1 MKKTI
6 IYIVCSFVLS
16 SALAQQISLTDFYF
30 LNSYYLNPAK
40 AGDNGSN
47 LFLQN
52 RQQWKDIP
60 GAPETSVLTLDSKI
74 NGRNVGL
81 GLNLTIDTDNV
92 FRKTNFGVSYAY
104 YLKFS
109 ENHYLSMGL
118 TLSVVNARIA
128 YDQIEA
134 ADWSDPLLF
143 TSNKSISSISADAG
157 FNYRLKDLQVGIA
170 GYQLPGTKMSF
181 SSSQTNNS
189 VSYQLVQHFWGV
201 VSYNFHLLN
210 EKLSITP
217 EVQART
223 TIGLPLQI
231 DAGANFDILN
241 KMKARIAY
249 RYNSSVY
256 MAVAFNIYDNLTV
269 GCAYDYSVGKIANF
283 SGATYE
289 LVIGYKF
296 GKIDKS
302 ETYSSDNRKLDKS
315 IKRNIQEQSQELD
328 RIEYENKKMQDE
340 INANKQNITKLK
352 EEIETLKKR
361 AELSEDDIKMLNDI
375 KLKYE
380 LSEDELNNR
389 IENKTNNSSSNTQ
402 NTQNT
407 NVDRNNENA
416 ESEEVY
422 ELDDDDNIDKVE
434 EDSLSNNINSINGK
448 YCVIVG
454 AYRDINLAKRG
465 QQILRREINLETT
478 LIMEETG
485 YFFFIC
491 SDFFNSA
498 DEVVNEKQRL
508 NELNIENYI
517 IGKPWTY
524 FRKEK

>member
-6 IYIVCSFVLS
+6 LYIVCSFVLS

-30 LNSYYLNPAK
+30 LNSYYMNPAK

-74 NGRNVGL
+74 NGRNVGV

-109 ENHYLSMGL
+109 EKHYLSMGL

-143 TSNKSISSISADAG
+143 TSNKSISNISADAG
-157 FNYRLKDLQVGIA
+157 INYRFKDLQLGIA
-170 GYQLPGTKMSF
+170 GYQLPGTKLSF
-181 SSSQTNNS
+181 TSNQANNT

-201 VSYNFHLLN
+201 VNYEFHLMN

-223 TIGLPLQI
+223 TIGLPLQV
-231 DAGANFDILN
+231 DAGINFDVFN

-249 RYNSSVY
+249 RHNSSVY

-269 GCAYDYSVGKIANF
+269 GCAYDYSVGTIANF

-289 LVIGYKF
+289 LVVGYKF
-296 GKIDKS
+296 GKTDRS
-302 ETYSSDNRKLDKS
+302 ETYSSDSRKFDKS

-340 INANKQNITKLK
+340 IEKNENQINDLK
-352 EEIETLKKR
+352 EEIELLKEK
-361 AELSEDDIKMLNDI
+361 AALSDEDR
-375 KLKYE
+375 KL
-380 LSEDELNNR
+380 LEDVK
-389 IENKTNNSSSNTQ
+389 NK
-402 NTQNT
+402 
-407 NVDRNNENA
+407 
-416 ESEEVY
+416 Y
-422 ELDDDDNIDKVE
+422 ELDDTELKEHIENNKQNEQSDEIEINDSDSKENNKSDNNVADNQLEK
-434 EDSLSNNINSINGK
+434 SNNYHGK

-454 AYRDINLAKRG
+454 AYSTIENAKAG

-478 LIMEETG
+478 IVLESTG
-485 YFFFIC
+485 KFYFIC
-491 SDFFNSA
+491 SDFFNSPE
-498 DEVVNEKQRL
+498 DVYNEKLRL
-508 NELNIENYI
+508 DQLNIHKYI
-517 IGKPWTY
+517 VGKPWTY
-524 FRKEK
+524 FSVSTN